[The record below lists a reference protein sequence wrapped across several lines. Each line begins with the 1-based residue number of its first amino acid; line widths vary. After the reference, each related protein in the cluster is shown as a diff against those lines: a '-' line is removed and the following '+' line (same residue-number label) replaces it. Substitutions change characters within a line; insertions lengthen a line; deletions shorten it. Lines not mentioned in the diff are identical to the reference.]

1 MGKTP
6 ASCSELQSCCR
17 VMKFL
22 GPWVL
27 RPFLQGTIRWLPLTL
42 AMNGMLFSDPIVIA
56 RVVSQVSSK
65 NY

>member
-1 MGKTP
+1 
-6 ASCSELQSCCR
+6 
-17 VMKFL
+17 MKFL

-27 RPFLQGTIRWLPLTL
+27 RPFLQDTIRWLPLTL